1 MDPKDL
7 EFEETLADSE
17 LLLKNTAR
25 SMDEDAEFTLESILA
40 EYGSGTPA
48 EPEPEEKE
56 PEPPAEKKPP
66 AKVVPLPKK
75 AETAKKTVDE
85 TADET
90 ARIPVIPFPG
100 ARKAEEPIE
109 AEPEEETD
117 AETEEEPPQDDEPK
131 SMSLQDILAQTV
143 QEALSEREDTI
154 IEEEPPRRGLFSR
167 RKMRDTEQLY
177 DDAEEEED
185 EEEEFEEP
193 EPELP
198 EPPLTETLS
207 DYRAQLSG
215 ATKARRGAGIFTLL
229 LCVMA
234 VLEHFSILPEAYT
247 ADPMIRALPPL
258 AVEAIVCA
266 IGWRIFAGA
275 LRSLKQG
282 KVTSGFLT
290 MLLCLVTL
298 LDTALYAFLPARA
311 ALSLPLPV
319 LGAMSVY
326 CALLGE
332 SLRLQKIID
341 AVRVAVHVGQHPSY
355 VAPIVFVF
363 RAKHN
368 GFAAK
373 RVGLPDGFS
382 NSARA
387 NDPYSRWQSVLLPV
401 FLAAAV
407 VFGVLSTLET
417 KQNAL
422 LAWNLSVMLA
432 SANLLAFPMV
442 CALPLK
448 RIAARLA
455 KSGSAV
461 AGFSGA
467 DAIRRS
473 NCVILTDGDLFPPGT
488 VTLGGLKVFGEESGK
503 VISYAATMA
512 HASESGLSR
521 LFDNLLARDGGF
533 REQVEDVDFYEE
545 GGVGGRIHGETVLF
559 GTAGFMRKRGVNLPR
574 NLGLKTGVFLSVD
587 GTLIAVFAVKYMPA
601 ENVDWALHA
610 LHHSRITPVLAVRDG
625 NITPALL
632 KRKFGTDARA
642 VYPKLST
649 RLALSERGG
658 GRPYALLMR
667 EGLMPYAE
675 VVLGS
680 KRLCASAK
688 RCTVLA
694 FLAATASTLLAFYLT
709 FVGAYSVLTPFSLLI
724 YVLLWSLSA
733 LVDALLSDRY

>member
-1 MDPKDL
+1 MDQKDL
-7 EFEETLADSE
+7 EFEQDLLDSE

-25 SMDEDAEFTLESILA
+25 SLDDDAQYSLESILA
-40 EYGSGTPA
+40 EFGSGDAAPA
-48 EPEPEEKE
+48 PEKPEKEPAPE
-56 PEPPAEKKPP
+56 PEPPDEPREKEPR
-66 AKVVPLPKK
+66 A
-75 AETAKKTVDE
+75 
-85 TADET
+85 
-90 ARIPVIPFPG
+90 ARLGIIPFPG
-100 ARKAEEPIE
+100 AKRAAE
-109 AEPEEETD
+109 AD
-117 AETEEEPPQDDEPK
+117 ETEETPGEPDEASAPPEDENETAEAAAADETADK
-131 SMSLQDILAQTV
+131 PMTLQDVLAQTV
-143 QEALSEREDTI
+143 QEALAERE
-154 IEEEPPRRGLFSR
+154 EEVILEEKPKRRGLFSR
-167 RKMRDTEQLY
+167 RKLRDTEQLY
-177 DDAEEEED
+177 SDGEDEEESED
-185 EEEEFEEP
+185 EEEEENDPFVSDV
-193 EPELP
+193 P
-198 EPPLTETLS
+198 EPPAEKTLA
-207 DYRAQLSG
+207 DLRAQLSA
-215 ATKARRGAGIFTLL
+215 ATKARRAVGVVTALMWLAVLAERFSLLPSELLADPMLHALPYLALELLACVLGRHMLLDGVRKAGAGRVTSQLLTLL
-229 LCVMA
+229 LCA
-234 VLEHFSILPEAYT
+234 
-247 ADPMIRALPPL
+247 
-258 AVEAIVCA
+258 
-266 IGWRIFAGA
+266 
-275 LRSLKQG
+275 
-282 KVTSGFLT
+282 
-290 MLLCLVTL
+290 VTL
-298 LDTALYAFLPARA
+298 IDTALYAFLPARA
-311 ALSLPLPV
+311 ALSAPLPGV
-319 LGAMSVY
+319 GALSLY

-332 SLRLQKIID
+332 TQRLRGLYDTFRIAAI
-341 AVRVAVHVGQHPSY
+341 GN
-355 VAPIVFVF
+355 APYIVTVT
-363 RAKHN
+363 A
-368 GFAAK
+368 GGAAK
-373 RVGLPDGFS
+373 RVGLPGGFS

-387 NDPYSRWQSVLLPV
+387 SDPYSRWQSVLLPV
-401 FLAAAV
+401 FLVAAV

-417 KQNAL
+417 KQSAL

-448 RIAARLA
+448 RIASRLA

-488 VTLGGLKVFGEESGK
+488 ITLGGLKVFGEESGK

-521 LFDNLLARDGGF
+521 LFDNLLASDGGF

-724 YVLLWSLSA
+724 YVLLWSLSV
-733 LVDALLSDRY
+733 LVDAMLSDRY

>member
-7 EFEETLADSE
+7 EFEETLVDSE

-48 EPEPEEKE
+48 APEPEEKE

-75 AETAKKTVDE
+75 AEAAKKTVDE

-100 ARKAEEPIE
+100 AKKAEEPIE

-298 LDTALYAFLPARA
+298 LDTALYALLPARA

-332 SLRLQKIID
+332 SLRLHGMYDTFRIAAI
-341 AVRVAVHVGQHPSY
+341 GN
-355 VAPIVFVF
+355 APYIVTVT
-363 RAKHN
+363 A
-368 GFAAK
+368 GGAAK

-407 VFGVLSTLET
+407 VLLFIIPLVL
-417 KQNAL
+417 L
-422 LAWNLSVMLA
+422 LK
-432 SANLLAFPMV
+432 
-442 CALPLK
+442 K
-448 RIAARLA
+448 RAAAR
-455 KSGSAV
+455 
-461 AGFSGA
+461 
-467 DAIRRS
+467 
-473 NCVILTDGDLFPPGT
+473 
-488 VTLGGLKVFGEESGK
+488 E
-503 VISYAATMA
+503 
-512 HASESGLSR
+512 
-521 LFDNLLARDGGF
+521 AR
-533 REQVEDVDFYEE
+533 V
-545 GGVGGRIHGETVLF
+545 
-559 GTAGFMRKRGVNLPR
+559 
-574 NLGLKTGVFLSVD
+574 
-587 GTLIAVFAVKYMPA
+587 
-601 ENVDWALHA
+601 
-610 LHHSRITPVLAVRDG
+610 
-625 NITPALL
+625 
-632 KRKFGTDARA
+632 
-642 VYPKLST
+642 
-649 RLALSERGG
+649 
-658 GRPYALLMR
+658 
-667 EGLMPYAE
+667 
-675 VVLGS
+675 
-680 KRLCASAK
+680 
-688 RCTVLA
+688 
-694 FLAATASTLLAFYLT
+694 
-709 FVGAYSVLTPFSLLI
+709 
-724 YVLLWSLSA
+724 
-733 LVDALLSDRY
+733 

>member
-48 EPEPEEKE
+48 APEPEEKE
-56 PEPPAEKKPP
+56 PEPPTEKKPP

-75 AETAKKTVDE
+75 AETAKKPVDE

-90 ARIPVIPFPG
+90 VRLPVIPFPG
-100 ARKAEEPIE
+100 AKKAEEPIE
-109 AEPEEETD
+109 AEPE
-117 AETEEEPPQDDEPK
+117 AAPEEEPAQDDEPK

-143 QEALSEREDTI
+143 QEALSEREDTV

-177 DDAEEEED
+177 DDAEEEEN
-185 EEEEFEEP
+185 EEEEFE

-247 ADPMIRALPPL
+247 GNSMIRALPLL
-258 AVEAIVCA
+258 ALEAIVCA

-275 LRSLKQG
+275 LRSLKRG

-290 MLLCLVTL
+290 LLLCLVTL

-319 LGAMSVY
+319 LGALSVY
-326 CALLGE
+326 CSLLGE
-332 SLRLQKIID
+332 SLRLHGMYDTFRIAAI
-341 AVRVAVHVGQHPSY
+341 GN
-355 VAPIVFVF
+355 APYIVTVT
-363 RAKHN
+363 A
-368 GFAAK
+368 GGAAK
-373 RVGLPDGFS
+373 RVGLPGGFS

-387 NDPYSRWQSVLLPV
+387 NDPYSRWQSVLLPI
-401 FLAAAV
+401 FLVAAV

-417 KQNAL
+417 KQSAL

-448 RIAARLA
+448 RIASRLA

-488 VTLGGLKVFGEESGK
+488 ITLGGLKVFGEESGK

-521 LFDNLLARDGGF
+521 LFDNLLASDGGF

-642 VYPKLST
+642 VYPKIST

-724 YVLLWSLSA
+724 YVLLWSLSV
-733 LVDALLSDRY
+733 LVDAMLSDRY

>member
-48 EPEPEEKE
+48 APEPEEKE

-66 AKVVPLPKK
+66 TKVVPLPKK
-75 AETAKKTVDE
+75 AEAAKKTVDE

-100 ARKAEEPIE
+100 AKKAEEPIE

-117 AETEEEPPQDDEPK
+117 AETEEEPPQDGEPK

-247 ADPMIRALPPL
+247 ADPMIRALPLL

-332 SLRLQKIID
+332 SLRLHGMYDTFRIAAI
-341 AVRVAVHVGQHPSY
+341 GN
-355 VAPIVFVF
+355 APYIVTVT
-363 RAKHN
+363 A
-368 GFAAK
+368 GGAAK
-373 RVGLPDGFS
+373 RVGLPGGFS

-442 CALPLK
+442 CTLPLK

-521 LFDNLLARDGGF
+521 LFDNLLASDGGF

>member
-1 MDPKDL
+1 MYDT
-7 EFEETLADSE
+7 F
-17 LLLKNTAR
+17 
-25 SMDEDAEFTLESILA
+25 
-40 EYGSGTPA
+40 
-48 EPEPEEKE
+48 
-56 PEPPAEKKPP
+56 
-66 AKVVPLPKK
+66 
-75 AETAKKTVDE
+75 
-85 TADET
+85 
-90 ARIPVIPFPG
+90 RI
-100 ARKAEEPIE
+100 A
-109 AEPEEETD
+109 
-117 AETEEEPPQDDEPK
+117 
-131 SMSLQDILAQTV
+131 
-143 QEALSEREDTI
+143 
-154 IEEEPPRRGLFSR
+154 
-167 RKMRDTEQLY
+167 
-177 DDAEEEED
+177 
-185 EEEEFEEP
+185 
-193 EPELP
+193 
-198 EPPLTETLS
+198 
-207 DYRAQLSG
+207 
-215 ATKARRGAGIFTLL
+215 
-229 LCVMA
+229 
-234 VLEHFSILPEAYT
+234 
-247 ADPMIRALPPL
+247 
-258 AVEAIVCA
+258 A
-266 IGWRIFAGA
+266 IGNAPYIVTVTAG
-275 LRSLKQG
+275 G
-282 KVTSGFLT
+282 
-290 MLLCLVTL
+290 
-298 LDTALYAFLPARA
+298 
-311 ALSLPLPV
+311 
-319 LGAMSVY
+319 
-326 CALLGE
+326 
-332 SLRLQKIID
+332 
-341 AVRVAVHVGQHPSY
+341 
-355 VAPIVFVF
+355 
-363 RAKHN
+363 
-368 GFAAK
+368 AAK
-373 RVGLPDGFS
+373 RVGLPGGFS

-680 KRLCASAK
+680 KRLCTSAR

>member
-48 EPEPEEKE
+48 APEPEEKASK
-56 PEPPAEKKPP
+56 PPAEEKQS

-75 AETAKKTVDE
+75 AETAKENVDD

-90 ARIPVIPFPG
+90 VRLPVIPFPG
-100 ARKAEEPIE
+100 AKKAEEPIE

-131 SMSLQDILAQTV
+131 SMSLQDVLAQTV

-234 VLEHFSILPEAYT
+234 ALEHFSILPEAYT
-247 ADPMIRALPPL
+247 ADPMIRALPLL

-266 IGWRIFAGA
+266 IGWRIFARTI
-275 LRSLKQG
+275 RSLRQG
-282 KVTSGFLT
+282 KTTSGFLT

-332 SLRLQKIID
+332 SLRLHGMYDTFRIAAI
-341 AVRVAVHVGQHPSY
+341 GN
-355 VAPIVFVF
+355 APYIVTVT
-363 RAKHN
+363 A
-368 GFAAK
+368 GGAAK
-373 RVGLPDGFS
+373 RVGLPGGFS

-488 VTLGGLKVFGEESGK
+488 ITLGGLKVFGEESGK

-521 LFDNLLARDGGF
+521 LFDNLLASDGGF
-533 REQVEDVDFYEE
+533 RERVEDVDFYEE

-680 KRLCASAK
+680 KRLCASAR

-709 FVGAYSVLTPFSLLI
+709 FVGAYSVLTPLSLLI

>member
-40 EYGSGTPA
+40 EYGSGTSA
-48 EPEPEEKE
+48 APEPEEKE

-75 AETAKKTVDE
+75 AETAKKPVDE

-90 ARIPVIPFPG
+90 VRLPVIPFPG
-100 ARKAEEPIE
+100 AKKAEEPIE
-109 AEPEEETD
+109 AEPEE
-117 AETEEEPPQDDEPK
+117 APEEEPAQDDEPK

-143 QEALSEREDTI
+143 QEALSEREDTV

-177 DDAEEEED
+177 DDAEEEEE
-185 EEEEFEEP
+185 EEEEFE

-207 DYRAQLSG
+207 DYRAQLSS

-247 ADPMIRALPPL
+247 GNSMIRALPLL
-258 AVEAIVCA
+258 ALEAIVCA

-275 LRSLKQG
+275 LRSLKRG

-290 MLLCLVTL
+290 LLLCLVTL

-319 LGAMSVY
+319 LGALSVY

-332 SLRLQKIID
+332 SLRLHGMYDTFRIAAI
-341 AVRVAVHVGQHPSY
+341 GN
-355 VAPIVFVF
+355 APYIVTVT
-363 RAKHN
+363 A
-368 GFAAK
+368 GGAAK
-373 RVGLPDGFS
+373 RVGLPGGFS

-387 NDPYSRWQSVLLPV
+387 NDPYSRWQSVLLPI
-401 FLAAAV
+401 FLVAAV

-417 KQNAL
+417 KQSAL

-448 RIAARLA
+448 RIASRLA

-488 VTLGGLKVFGEESGK
+488 ITLGGLKVFGEESGK

-521 LFDNLLARDGGF
+521 LFDNLLASDGGF

-724 YVLLWSLSA
+724 YVLLWSLSV
-733 LVDALLSDRY
+733 LVDAMLSDRY

>member
-48 EPEPEEKE
+48 APEPEEKE

-75 AETAKKTVDE
+75 AEAAKKTVDE

-100 ARKAEEPIE
+100 AKKAEEPIE

-332 SLRLQKIID
+332 SLRLHGMYDTFRIAAI
-341 AVRVAVHVGQHPSY
+341 GN
-355 VAPIVFVF
+355 APYIVTVT
-363 RAKHN
+363 A
-368 GFAAK
+368 GGAAK
-373 RVGLPDGFS
+373 RVGLPGGFS

-448 RIAARLA
+448 RIVARLA

-680 KRLCASAK
+680 KRLCASAR

>member
-48 EPEPEEKE
+48 APEPEEKAS
-56 PEPPAEKKPP
+56 EPPAEEKQS

-75 AETAKKTVDE
+75 AETAKESVDD

-90 ARIPVIPFPG
+90 VRLPVIPFPG
-100 ARKAEEPIE
+100 AKKAEEPME
-109 AEPEEETD
+109 AQPEEETD

-298 LDTALYAFLPARA
+298 LDTALYAFLPVRA

-332 SLRLQKIID
+332 SLRLHGMYDTFRIAAI
-341 AVRVAVHVGQHPSY
+341 GN
-355 VAPIVFVF
+355 APYIVTVT
-363 RAKHN
+363 A
-368 GFAAK
+368 GGAAK
-373 RVGLPDGFS
+373 RVGLPGGFS

-387 NDPYSRWQSVLLPV
+387 NDPYSRWQRVLLPV

-448 RIAARLA
+448 RIAALLA

-521 LFDNLLARDGGF
+521 LFDNLLASDGGF

-680 KRLCASAK
+680 KRLCASAR

-709 FVGAYSVLTPFSLLI
+709 FVGAYSVLTPLSLLI

>member
-48 EPEPEEKE
+48 APEPEEKE

-75 AETAKKTVDE
+75 AEAAKKTVDE

-90 ARIPVIPFPG
+90 ACIPVIPFPG
-100 ARKAEEPIE
+100 AKKAEEPIE

-247 ADPMIRALPPL
+247 ADPMIRALPLL
-258 AVEAIVCA
+258 AIEAIVCA

-275 LRSLKQG
+275 LRSLKRG

-332 SLRLQKIID
+332 SLRLHGMYDTFRIAAI
-341 AVRVAVHVGQHPSY
+341 GN
-355 VAPIVFVF
+355 APYIVTVT
-363 RAKHN
+363 A
-368 GFAAK
+368 GGAAK

-432 SANLLAFPMV
+432 SANLLAFPLV
-442 CALPLK
+442 CALPLQ

-521 LFDNLLARDGGF
+521 LFDNLLASDGGF

-680 KRLCASAK
+680 KRLCTSAR

>member
-25 SMDEDAEFTLESILA
+25 SMDENAEFTLESILA
-40 EYGSGTPA
+40 EYGSGA
-48 EPEPEEKE
+48 SAASEPEET
-56 PEPPAEKKPP
+56 PALPAEEKK
-66 AKVVPLPKK
+66 AANAAPLPKK
-75 AETAKKTVDE
+75 AETAREDTDE
-85 TADET
+85 TV
-90 ARIPVIPFPG
+90 RLPVIPFPG
-100 ARKAEEPIE
+100 AQKAGVPVKPEEKKAEESAGPS
-109 AEPEEETD
+109 APDD
-117 AETEEEPPQDDEPK
+117 APK
-131 SMSLQDILAQTV
+131 AMSLQDILAQTV

-167 RKMRDTEQLY
+167 RRMRDTEQLY
-177 DDAEEEED
+177 DDPEEEED
-185 EEEEFEEP
+185 EGKEEFE

-198 EPPLTETLS
+198 EPPLEETLS

-215 ATKARRGAGIFTLL
+215 AVKARRGAGIFTLP

-234 VLEHFSILPEAYT
+234 VLEHFSVLPAAYVE
-247 ADPMIRALPPL
+247 DPMLRALPLL
-258 AVEAIVCA
+258 ALEVIVCVL
-266 IGWRIFAGA
+266 GWRIFADA
-275 LRSLKQG
+275 LRSLRRG
-282 KVTSGFLT
+282 KVTSPFLT
-290 MLLCLVTL
+290 LLLCLATM

-311 ALSLPLPV
+311 ALPLPLPA
-319 LGAMSVY
+319 LGALSVY

-332 SLRLQKIID
+332 SLRLHGMYDTFRIAAI
-341 AVRVAVHVGQHPSY
+341 GS
-355 VAPIVFVF
+355 APYIVTVT
-363 RAKHN
+363 A
-368 GFAAK
+368 GGAAK
-373 RVGLPDGFS
+373 RVGPVNGFS

-387 NDPYSRWQSVLLPV
+387 GDPYSRWQSILLPV
-401 FLAAAV
+401 FLAASVA
-407 VFGVLSTLET
+407 FGVLSTLET
-417 KQNAL
+417 KQRVL
-422 LAWNLSVMLA
+422 LAWNLSVLLA
-432 SANLLAFPMV
+432 SANLLAFPMA

-521 LFDNLLARDGGF
+521 LFDNLLASDGGF
-533 REQVEDVDFYEE
+533 REPVEDVDFYEE

-642 VYPKLST
+642 VYPKLGT

-680 KRLCASAK
+680 KRLCTSAR

-694 FLAATASTLLAFYLT
+694 FLAATASMLLAFYLT
-709 FVGAYSVLTPFSLLI
+709 FAGAYSVLTPFSLLI

>member
-48 EPEPEEKE
+48 APEPEEKE

-75 AETAKKTVDE
+75 AEAAKKTVDE

-100 ARKAEEPIE
+100 AKKAEEPVE
-109 AEPEEETD
+109 AEPEETP
-117 AETEEEPPQDDEPK
+117 EEEPAQDDEPK
-131 SMSLQDILAQTV
+131 SMSLQDVLAQTV

-247 ADPMIRALPPL
+247 ADPMIRALPLL

-266 IGWRIFAGA
+266 IGWRIFARTI
-275 LRSLKQG
+275 RSLRQG
-282 KVTSGFLT
+282 KTTAGFLT

-332 SLRLQKIID
+332 SLRLHGMYDTFRIAAI
-341 AVRVAVHVGQHPSY
+341 GN
-355 VAPIVFVF
+355 APYIVTVT
-363 RAKHN
+363 A
-368 GFAAK
+368 GGAAK
-373 RVGLPDGFS
+373 RVGLPGGFS

-442 CALPLK
+442 CALPLLAS
-448 RIAARLA
+448 RAAMRL
-455 KSGSAV
+455 SGSAV

-488 VTLGGLKVFGEESGK
+488 ITLGGLKVFGEESGK

-521 LFDNLLARDGGF
+521 LFDNLLASDGGF

-709 FVGAYSVLTPFSLLI
+709 FVGAYSVLTPLSLLI

>member
-48 EPEPEEKE
+48 APEPEEKAS
-56 PEPPAEKKPP
+56 EPPAEEKQS

-75 AETAKKTVDE
+75 AEAAKESVDD
-85 TADET
+85 TADGT

-100 ARKAEEPIE
+100 AKKAEEPVE
-109 AEPEEETD
+109 AEPEETP
-117 AETEEEPPQDDEPK
+117 EEEPPQDDEPK

-143 QEALSEREDTI
+143 QEALSEREDTV

-258 AVEAIVCA
+258 AVEAIACA

-282 KVTSGFLT
+282 KVTSGFLS

-332 SLRLQKIID
+332 SLRLHSMYDTFRIAAI
-341 AVRVAVHVGQHPSY
+341 GN
-355 VAPIVFVF
+355 APYIVTVT
-363 RAKHN
+363 A
-368 GFAAK
+368 GGAAK
-373 RVGLPDGFS
+373 RVGLPGGFS

-407 VFGVLSTLET
+407 VFGMLSTLET

-461 AGFSGA
+461 AGYAGA
-467 DAIRRS
+467 SAITAARRM
-473 NCVILTDGDLFPPGT
+473 VVTDDDLFPPGT
-488 VTLGGLKVFGEESGK
+488 VSLNGLKLYGEEIGK
-503 VISYAATMA
+503 VVSYAATA
-512 HASESGLSR
+512 AQAAGSQLTPLFDQLLASEGGTHLHLEDLR
-521 LFDNLLARDGGF
+521 FYEDGGI
-533 REQVEDVDFYEE
+533 
-545 GGVGGRIHGETVLF
+545 GGTIRGESVTM
-559 GTAGFMRKRGVNLPR
+559 GSAYFMKKHHVSLPR
-574 NLGLKTGVFLSVD
+574 DLKLKTGVFLAVD
-587 GTLIAVFAVKYMPA
+587 GQLIAIFAIKYQPSR
-601 ENVDWALHA
+601 NVEWALRA
-610 LHHSRITPVLAVRDG
+610 MRRNRITPVLATRSA

-632 KRKFGTDARA
+632 KRKFRLDARPL
-642 VYPKLST
+642 YPDIST
-649 RLALSERGG
+649 RLALSELTEGR
-658 GRPYALLMR
+658 GRPHAIIYR
-667 EGLMPYAE
+667 DGLMAFAE
-675 VVLGS
+675 TVIGS
-680 KRLCASAK
+680 RRMRRAV
-688 RCTVLA
+688 RDGTVLSW
-694 FLAATASTLLAFYLT
+694 LGGLSGLLLAYYFT
-709 FVGAYSVLTPFSLLI
+709 SVGAFAA
-724 YVLLWSLSA
+724 LSA
-733 LVDALLSDRY
+733 LNFLCFLLLWLLTVLLLAGLVRHY

>member
-48 EPEPEEKE
+48 APE
-56 PEPPAEKKPP
+56 PP

-75 AETAKKTVDE
+75 AEAAKKTVDE

-100 ARKAEEPIE
+100 AKKAEEPIE
-109 AEPEEETD
+109 AEPEEKTD
-117 AETEEEPPQDDEPK
+117 AETEEELPQDDEPK

-177 DDAEEEED
+177 DEA
-185 EEEEFEEP
+185 FEEP

-247 ADPMIRALPPL
+247 ADPMIRALPLL

-332 SLRLQKIID
+332 SLRLHGMYDTFRIAAI
-341 AVRVAVHVGQHPSY
+341 GN
-355 VAPIVFVF
+355 APYIVTVT
-363 RAKHN
+363 A
-368 GFAAK
+368 GGAAK
-373 RVGLPDGFS
+373 RVGLPGGFS

-521 LFDNLLARDGGF
+521 LFDNLLASDGGF

>member
-40 EYGSGTPA
+40 EYGSGASAAPK
-48 EPEPEEKE
+48 PEETA
-56 PEPPAEKKPP
+56 PEPPAEKKPT
-66 AKVVPLPKK
+66 AKTVPLPKK
-75 AETAKKTVDE
+75 AETAKKAVDE
-85 TADET
+85 TADEPV
-90 ARIPVIPFPG
+90 RGPVIPFPG
-100 ARKAEEPIE
+100 AKKAEEPT
-109 AEPEEETD
+109 EPEEKTE
-117 AETEEEPPQDDEPK
+117 AESEEEPVQDDGPK

-143 QEALSEREDTI
+143 QEALSEREDTV

-177 DDAEEEED
+177 DDAEEEEED
-185 EEEEFEEP
+185 EEFEEP

-198 EPPLTETLS
+198 EPPLEETLS

-215 ATKARRGAGIFTLL
+215 ATKARRGAGIFTFL

-247 ADPMIRALPPL
+247 GDPMIRALPL
-258 AVEAIVCA
+258 LTLEAIVCA

-275 LRSLKQG
+275 LRSLGQG

-319 LGAMSVY
+319 LGALSVY

-332 SLRLQKIID
+332 SLRLRGMYDTFRIAAI
-341 AVRVAVHVGQHPSY
+341 GS
-355 VAPIVFVF
+355 APYIVTVT
-363 RAKHN
+363 A
-368 GFAAK
+368 GGAAK
-373 RVGLPDGFS
+373 RVGLPNGFS

-401 FLAAAV
+401 FLVAAV
-407 VFGVLSTLET
+407 MFGVLSTLET

-422 LAWNLSVMLA
+422 LAWNLSVLLA
-432 SANLLAFPMV
+432 SANLLAFSMV
-442 CALPLK
+442 CALPFK
-448 RIAARLA
+448 RIASRLA

-488 VTLGGLKVFGEESGK
+488 ITLGGLKVFGEESGK

-521 LFDNLLARDGGF
+521 LFDNLLASDGGF
-533 REQVEDVDFYEE
+533 HEPVEDVDFYEE
-545 GGVGGRIHGETVLF
+545 GGIGGRIHGETVLF

-574 NLGLKTGVFLSVD
+574 SLGLKTGVFLSVD

-610 LHHSRITPVLAVRDG
+610 LRRSRITPVLAVRDG

-680 KRLCASAK
+680 KRLCTSAR

-709 FVGAYSVLTPFSLLI
+709 FVGAYSVLTPLSLLV
-724 YVLLWSLSA
+724 YVLLWSLSV
-733 LVDALLSDRY
+733 LLDAMLSDRY

>member
-48 EPEPEEKE
+48 APEPEEKE

-75 AETAKKTVDE
+75 AEAAKKTVDE

-90 ARIPVIPFPG
+90 AHIPVIPFPG
-100 ARKAEEPIE
+100 AKKAEEPIE

-247 ADPMIRALPPL
+247 ADPMIRALPLL

-332 SLRLQKIID
+332 SLRLHGMYDTFRIAAI
-341 AVRVAVHVGQHPSY
+341 GN
-355 VAPIVFVF
+355 APYIVTVT
-363 RAKHN
+363 A
-368 GFAAK
+368 GGAAK
-373 RVGLPDGFS
+373 RVGLPGGFS

-448 RIAARLA
+448 RIVARLA

-521 LFDNLLARDGGF
+521 LFDNLLASDGGF

-559 GTAGFMRKRGVNLPR
+559 GTAGFMRKRGVTLPR

-680 KRLCASAK
+680 KRLCASAR